1 MKTANGTHIPIEDI
15 TTFDLLL
22 GQTNYTCNAHVVS
35 DLSYSVVL
43 GRNFLNENRAIMN
56 MRALTVEFL
65 GNNVLLF
72 ANGEPLQT
80 HLP

>member
-15 TTFDLLL
+15 TTFDRVL
-22 GQTNYTCNAHVVS
+22 GQTNYTCNAFVVS
-35 DLSYSVVL
+35 DLSYYVVL
-43 GRNFLNENRAIMN
+43 GRNFLNENRATMN

-72 ANGEPLQT
+72 ANEDPVNT
-80 HLP
+80 HLS

>member
-15 TTFDLLL
+15 TTFDRVL
-22 GQTNYTCNAHVVS
+22 GQTNYTCNAFVVS
-35 DLSYSVVL
+35 DLSYSVFL

-56 MRALTVEFL
+56 MGALTGEFL

-72 ANGEPLQT
+72 ANEDLLHT